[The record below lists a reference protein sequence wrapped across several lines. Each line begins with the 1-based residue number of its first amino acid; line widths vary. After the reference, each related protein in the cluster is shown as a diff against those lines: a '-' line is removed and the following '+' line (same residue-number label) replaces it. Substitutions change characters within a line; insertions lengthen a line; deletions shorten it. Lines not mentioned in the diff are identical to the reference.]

1 MEIPNNR
8 ESQRTTR
15 RETNGPDVFRRIF
28 RTPNND
34 DGGIFGGACRA
45 VDGFFQ
51 LIYKLI
57 KNVAITTVLLL
68 CSYLGF
74 LALRAILIKI
84 HQG

>member
-15 RETNGPDVFRRIF
+15 RETNGPDIFRRIF
-28 RTPNND
+28 RTPSND

-51 LIYKLI
+51 LIYKLFR
-57 KNVAITTVLLL
+57 NVAITTFLCLL
-68 CSYLGF
+68 SYIGYLT
-74 LALRAILIKI
+74 LRAILIKL